1 MVPSITAAHE
11 EAGMRS
17 LVDRVVIVTGAAH
30 GLGRAIATRS
40 AEAGARVV
48 LADREADAAEA
59 AAAQLRAAGDEAL
72 SVTTDV
78 SRLADLERLCETAVA
93 RFGRIDGLVNNAGVN
108 FVKPVLEVTEAE
120 WDRVLDTDLKGSF
133 FLTQFAARQMVAQQ
147 PAGGAIVQIASVHT
161 VAAVAGAA
169 PYEAAKHGMVGFTK
183 AAAVELAPH
192 GVRVNLLSPGLCR
205 TTIWDDLVAAAP
217 SEQAC
222 LDYWRSQIPGGRPIE
237 PEEIA
242 DAVIFLLSD
251 ASRAITGANVVA
263 DLGMT
268 SLLVGREPYASKPIT
283 GS

>member
-1 MVPSITAAHE
+1 MSPIVENSVPRRPAAL
-11 EAGMRS
+11 A
-17 LVDRVVIVTGAAH
+17 DRVVIVTGAAR

-48 LADREADAAEA
+48 LADREAAEGEAVAAEIV
-59 AAAQLRAAGDEAL
+59 AAGGVAIA
-72 SVTTDV
+72 VATDV
-78 SRLADLERLCETAVA
+78 SRLSDLERLCEAAVA

-120 WDRVLDTDLKGSF
+120 WDRVLDIDLKGSF
-133 FLTQFAARQMVAQQ
+133 FLTQFAARQMVAQR

-161 VAAVAGAA
+161 LAAVAGAA
-169 PYEAAKHGMVGFTK
+169 PYDAAKHGMVGFTK

-205 TTIWDDLVAAAP
+205 TTIWEGLVAAAP

-222 LDYWRSQIPGGRPIE
+222 LDYWQSQIPGGRPIE

-242 DAVIFLLSD
+242 DAAVFLLSD
-251 ASRAITGANVVA
+251 ASRAITGVNLVA

>member
-1 MVPSITAAHE
+1 MSPIVENSVPHRPAAL
-11 EAGMRS
+11 A
-17 LVDRVVIVTGAAH
+17 DRVVIVTGAAR

-48 LADREADAAEA
+48 LADREAAEGEAVAAEIV
-59 AAAQLRAAGDEAL
+59 AAGGVAIA
-72 SVTTDV
+72 VATDV
-78 SRLADLERLCETAVA
+78 SRLSDLERLCDAAVA

-120 WDRVLDTDLKGSF
+120 WDRVLDIDLKGSF
-133 FLTQFAARQMVAQQ
+133 FLTQFAARQMVAQR

-161 VAAVAGAA
+161 LAAVAGAA
-169 PYEAAKHGMVGFTK
+169 PYDAAKHGMVGFTK

-205 TTIWDDLVAAAP
+205 TTIWRDLVAAAP

-222 LDYWRSQIPGGRPIE
+222 LDYWQSQIPGGRPIE

-242 DAVIFLLSD
+242 DAAVFLLSD
-251 ASRAITGANVVA
+251 ASRAITGVNLVA

>member
-1 MVPSITAAHE
+1 MSPIVENSVPRRPAAL
-11 EAGMRS
+11 A
-17 LVDRVVIVTGAAH
+17 DRVVIVTGAAR

-48 LADREADAAEA
+48 LADREAAEGEAVAAEIV
-59 AAAQLRAAGDEAL
+59 AAGGVAIA
-72 SVTTDV
+72 VATDV
-78 SRLADLERLCETAVA
+78 SRLSDLERLCEAAVA

-120 WDRVLDTDLKGSF
+120 WDRVLDIDLKGSF
-133 FLTQFAARQMVAQQ
+133 FLTQFAARQMVAQR
-147 PAGGAIVQIASVHT
+147 PAGGSIVQIASVHT
-161 VAAVAGAA
+161 LAAVAGAA
-169 PYEAAKHGMVGFTK
+169 PYDAAKHGMVGFTK

-205 TTIWDDLVAAAP
+205 TTIWEGLVAAAP

-222 LDYWRSQIPGGRPIE
+222 LDYWQSQIPGGRPIE

-242 DAVIFLLSD
+242 DAAIFLLSD
-251 ASRAITGANVVA
+251 ASRAITGVNLVA

-283 GS
+283 GA

>member
-1 MVPSITAAHE
+1 
-11 EAGMRS
+11 
-17 LVDRVVIVTGAAH
+17 VIVTGAAR

-48 LADREADAAEA
+48 LADREAAEGEAVAAEIV
-59 AAAQLRAAGDEAL
+59 AAGGVAIA
-72 SVTTDV
+72 VATDV
-78 SRLADLERLCETAVA
+78 SRLSDLERLCEAAVA

-120 WDRVLDTDLKGSF
+120 WDRVLDIDLKGSF
-133 FLTQFAARQMVAQQ
+133 FLTQFAARQMVAQR

-161 VAAVAGAA
+161 LAAVAGAA
-169 PYEAAKHGMVGFTK
+169 PYDAAKHGMVGFTK

-205 TTIWDDLVAAAP
+205 TTIWEGLVAAAP

-222 LDYWRSQIPGGRPIE
+222 LDYWQSQIPGGRPIE

-242 DAVIFLLSD
+242 DAAIFLLSD
-251 ASRAITGANVVA
+251 ASRAITGVNLVA

-283 GS
+283 GA

>member
-1 MVPSITAAHE
+1 MSPIVENSVPHRPAAL
-11 EAGMRS
+11 A
-17 LVDRVVIVTGAAH
+17 DRVVIVTGAAR

-48 LADREADAAEA
+48 LADREAAEGEAVAAEIV
-59 AAAQLRAAGDEAL
+59 AAGGVAIA
-72 SVTTDV
+72 VATDV
-78 SRLADLERLCETAVA
+78 SRLSDLERLCEAAVA

-120 WDRVLDTDLKGSF
+120 WDRVLDIDLKGSF
-133 FLTQFAARQMVAQQ
+133 FLTQFAARQMVAQR

-161 VAAVAGAA
+161 LAAVAGAA
-169 PYEAAKHGMVGFTK
+169 PYDAAKHGMVGFTK

-205 TTIWDDLVAAAP
+205 TTIWEGLVAAAP

-222 LDYWRSQIPGGRPIE
+222 LDYWQSQIPGGRPIE

-242 DAVIFLLSD
+242 DAAIFLLSD
-251 ASRAITGANVVA
+251 ASRAITGVNLVA

-283 GS
+283 GA

>member
-1 MVPSITAAHE
+1 MPPAVENPVPRRPATLA
-11 EAGMRS
+11 
-17 LVDRVVIVTGAAH
+17 DRVVIVTGAAR

-48 LADREADAAEA
+48 LADREAAEGEAVAAEIV
-59 AAAQLRAAGDEAL
+59 AAGGVAIA
-72 SVTTDV
+72 VATDV
-78 SRLADLERLCETAVA
+78 SRLADLERLCEAAVA

-120 WDRVLDTDLKGSF
+120 WDRVLDIDLKGSF
-133 FLTQFAARQMVAQQ
+133 FLTQFAARQMVAQR

-161 VAAVAGAA
+161 LAAVAGAA
-169 PYEAAKHGMVGFTK
+169 PYDAAKHGMVGFTK

-205 TTIWDDLVAAAP
+205 TTIWEGLVAAAP

-222 LDYWRSQIPGGRPIE
+222 LDYWQSQIPGGRPIE

-242 DAVIFLLSD
+242 DAAIFLLSD
-251 ASRAITGANVVA
+251 ASRAITGVNLVA

-283 GS
+283 GA

>member
-1 MVPSITAAHE
+1 MSPIVENSVPHRPAAL
-11 EAGMRS
+11 A
-17 LVDRVVIVTGAAH
+17 DRVVIVTGAAR

-48 LADREADAAEA
+48 LADREAAEGEAVAAEIV
-59 AAAQLRAAGDEAL
+59 AAGGVAIA
-72 SVTTDV
+72 VATDV
-78 SRLADLERLCETAVA
+78 SRLSDLERLCDAAVA

-120 WDRVLDTDLKGSF
+120 WDRVLDIDLKGSF
-133 FLTQFAARQMVAQQ
+133 FLTQFAARQMVAQR

-161 VAAVAGAA
+161 LAAVAGAA
-169 PYEAAKHGMVGFTK
+169 PYDAAKHGMVGFTK

-205 TTIWDDLVAAAP
+205 TTIWEGLVAAAP

-222 LDYWRSQIPGGRPIE
+222 LDYWQSQIPGGRPIE

-242 DAVIFLLSD
+242 DAAIFLLSD
-251 ASRAITGANVVA
+251 ASRAITGVNLVA

-283 GS
+283 GA

>member
-1 MVPSITAAHE
+1 MPPAVENSVPRRPAAL
-11 EAGMRS
+11 A
-17 LVDRVVIVTGAAH
+17 DRVVIVTGAAR

-48 LADREADAAEA
+48 LADREAAEGEAVAAEIVA
-59 AAAQLRAAGDEAL
+59 VGGVAFAVA
-72 SVTTDV
+72 TDV
-78 SRLADLERLCETAVA
+78 SRLSDLERLCEAAVA

-120 WDRVLDTDLKGSF
+120 WDRVLDIDLKGSF
-133 FLTQFAARQMVAQQ
+133 FLTQFAARQMVAQR

-161 VAAVAGAA
+161 LAAVAGAA
-169 PYEAAKHGMVGFTK
+169 PYDAAKHGMVGFTK

-205 TTIWDDLVAAAP
+205 TTIWEGLVAAAP

-222 LDYWRSQIPGGRPIE
+222 LDYWQSQIPAGRPIE

-242 DAVIFLLSD
+242 DAAIFLLSD
-251 ASRAITGANVVA
+251 ASRAITGVNLVA

>member
-1 MVPSITAAHE
+1 MPPAVQNSVPRRPAAL
-11 EAGMRS
+11 A
-17 LVDRVVIVTGAAH
+17 DRVVIVTGAAR

-48 LADREADAAEA
+48 LADREAAEGEAVAAEIV
-59 AAAQLRAAGDEAL
+59 AAGGVAIA
-72 SVTTDV
+72 VATDV
-78 SRLADLERLCETAVA
+78 SRLADLERLCEAAVA

-120 WDRVLDTDLKGSF
+120 WDRVLDIDLKGSF
-133 FLTQFAARQMVAQQ
+133 FLTQFAARQMVAQR

-169 PYEAAKHGMVGFTK
+169 PYDAAKHGMVGFTK

-205 TTIWDDLVAAAP
+205 TTIWEGLVAAAP

-222 LDYWRSQIPGGRPIE
+222 LDYWQSQIPGGRPIE

-242 DAVIFLLSD
+242 DAAIFLLSD
-251 ASRAITGANVVA
+251 ASRAITGVNLVA

>member
-1 MVPSITAAHE
+1 MPPAVQNSVPRRPAAL
-11 EAGMRS
+11 A
-17 LVDRVVIVTGAAH
+17 DRVVIVTGAAR

-48 LADREADAAEA
+48 LADREAAEGEA
-59 AAAQLRAAGDEAL
+59 VAGEIVAAGGVA
-72 SVTTDV
+72 VAVATDV
-78 SRLADLERLCETAVA
+78 ARLADLERLCEAAVA

-120 WDRVLDTDLKGSF
+120 WDHVLDIDLKGSF
-133 FLTQFAARQMVAQQ
+133 FLTQFAARQMVAQR

-161 VAAVAGAA
+161 LAAVAGAA
-169 PYEAAKHGMVGFTK
+169 PYDAAKHGMVGFTK

-205 TTIWDDLVAAAP
+205 TTIWEGIVAAAP

-222 LDYWRSQIPGGRPIE
+222 LDYWQSQIPGGRPIE

-242 DAVIFLLSD
+242 DAAIFLLSD
-251 ASRAITGANVVA
+251 ASRAITGVNLVA

-268 SLLVGREPYASKPIT
+268 SLLVGREPYASQPIT

>member
-1 MVPSITAAHE
+1 MPPAVQNSVPRRPAAL
-11 EAGMRS
+11 A
-17 LVDRVVIVTGAAH
+17 DRVVIVTGAAR

-48 LADREADAAEA
+48 LADREAAEGEAVAAEIV
-59 AAAQLRAAGDEAL
+59 AAGGVAIA
-72 SVTTDV
+72 VATDV
-78 SRLADLERLCETAVA
+78 SRLADLERLCEAAVA

-120 WDRVLDTDLKGSF
+120 WDRVLDIDLKGSF

-169 PYEAAKHGMVGFTK
+169 PYDAAKHGMVGFTK

-205 TTIWDDLVAAAP
+205 TTIWEGLVAAAP

-222 LDYWRSQIPGGRPIE
+222 LDYWQSQIPGGRPIE

-242 DAVIFLLSD
+242 DAAIFLLSD
-251 ASRAITGANVVA
+251 ASRAITGVNLVA

>member
-1 MVPSITAAHE
+1 MSPIVENSVPHRPAAL
-11 EAGMRS
+11 A
-17 LVDRVVIVTGAAH
+17 DRVVIVTGAAR

-48 LADREADAAEA
+48 LADREAAEGEAVAAEIV
-59 AAAQLRAAGDEAL
+59 AAGGVAIA
-72 SVTTDV
+72 VATDV
-78 SRLADLERLCETAVA
+78 SRLSDLERLCDAAVA

-120 WDRVLDTDLKGSF
+120 WDRVLDIDLKGSF

-161 VAAVAGAA
+161 LAAVAGAA
-169 PYEAAKHGMVGFTK
+169 PYDAAKHGMVGFTK

-205 TTIWDDLVAAAP
+205 TTIWEGLVAAAP

-222 LDYWRSQIPGGRPIE
+222 LDYWQSQIPGGRPIE
-237 PEEIA
+237 PEEID
-242 DAVIFLLSD
+242 DAAIFLLSD
-251 ASRAITGANVVA
+251 ASRAITGVNLVA

-283 GS
+283 GA